1 MGSKLKRFLAVLL
14 TVLMLVSMVPVSALA
29 TESEHDHEHAST
41 ATTAPVAPASDSG
54 DPDVGDSEGPDEPE
68 DPDNPGQEGS
78 NPPAAEPGNASDQVC
93 YLPGDANSDGEVHV
107 NDAFYLLYHSLLPED
122 YPLNHDGDYNADGD
136 IDKDDALLVLKYLH
150 GMAAKPAYTHVYQEP
165 VWNWTFED
173 DYPWPSVTFA
183 CSCGNSRF
191 FDDLAWDTVEEQGAT
206 CTEDGYVRYSAS
218 VEFEGTTYT
227 NEYVHITE
235 ARFGHTVSEESVS
248 CEEGATCDR
257 CDYTLEAKGHSWG
270 ESVLAE
276 GDCQTPAILTRTC
289 ESCGTT
295 ESENADIAYA
305 HAWEYTE
312 DVEAYDVEGNRIPCG
327 YVKAYECSVCHT
339 TKSDVEYDENGEP
352 TNVFYKHTY
361 TAALTTE
368 ATCQQPGLKTLTCA
382 CGHQTTETVPVNPEA
397 HVWGEGVKDD
407 ATGIITYTCD
417 CGTTKT
423 AVDASNSAVPKESL
437 ENTNGELTVG
447 DVSIS
452 MDTDTV
458 NALTGDVTVNVF
470 VVDESA
476 TADLT
481 EEQKGQIGDNPVYD
495 FTLTDGT
502 GNVTSFEGE
511 ITISLPYTPRDGDDV
526 DCIDVWFIADDGTV
540 TVQKGTY
547 SNGFVTFTTNHF
559 SYYTVTQLTAKER
572 CEHYGHIWETIS
584 KDATCYSNGYS
595 MEKCQ
600 RCDAEQNVQN
610 FTMLAHN
617 FVFSEE
623 DSTPATCTTPGMEVK
638 TCSHCGATSRTT
650 LFALGHNMVLSESD
664 SAAPT
669 CTESG
674 REVYHC
680 TNGECAHTQT
690 VTLAALG
697 HDYQYTDTVAPA
709 CTDKGYD
716 VYTCSRC
723 SDTQHRNEQPATGHD
738 YHEAEN
744 AWSWNDELTAAT
756 VTLVCSHDESHSTT
770 QKAVVSEVIKAASCT
785 AGGTTT
791 YTAKLTYNNV
801 SYENVQYSQQ
811 SATGHAT
818 TSEEWQT
825 TSGKHYRTCDTCGV
839 RIEQADHNWGG
850 AEISVAP
857 TCVSAGKA
865 TYACTV
871 CGYSRQETLPASGIH
886 EDHDSDGACDTCG
899 FREETCTHELTVERL
914 MDLSDYDVCE
924 GTQILEISC
933 ECGKEKTYRIENFIC
948 QLAESTTYEKELEN
962 GTTMTVTVTACQN
975 CGIVIESGIS
985 WHLIENT
992 CEHDN
997 TFYEQIS
1004 IDGEIISQRED
1015 HDILFMGHELNG
1027 TTELGNIEA
1036 EGFCGAVSRITE
1048 CHCGGWRVDLTE
1060 YNCQWVDIEC
1070 DEPNVTKQLCTVCGA
1085 TLTKV
1090 STSTYENCMDKQDWV
1105 HTLEYNGEVLST
1117 IDAHVY
1123 YESHNMVTTYEMHGD
1138 TCEDGL
1144 TVTETC
1150 SDCDERN
1157 EYYATYHDTIVST
1170 TTDLRDWN
1178 NPCMVGIIQWTCPCG
1193 ERYRY
1198 DTISDTDSD
1207 FSEHSWN
1214 VIREEG
1220 NTTVYACDNC
1230 GYTKTSVSSMSEKDA
1245 SCEALVQHTDT
1256 ISDGGDRSVTVYWT
1270 ETVTDHNILENYT
1283 LLGESCEAGVLREGV
1298 CQDCGS
1304 LEYSDTYYEHV
1315 GVAVESFNLREFG
1328 GCDAECHV
1336 YQCPCGQNAW
1346 CGSDEG
1352 ACDWEEQ
1359 SYENGSFIYT
1369 CTKCGLSRKD
1379 NSKHLSTDGC
1389 TDSYLNTVTFLK
1401 NGRTV
1406 KTISFT
1412 NHPTNHRYIYELT
1425 LHEGATN
1432 CDGGYDIKGTC
1443 LNCGH
1448 TYEDTDY
1455 TGCSTW
1461 LTERVVSPDGV
1472 LCGNLIVEHD
1482 SCACGK
1488 QVNAT
1493 IIRENGECNF
1503 IDYVDEETGESV
1515 RRCEYCGVEVG
1526 ETIVEHTTL
1535 DPVCYYLE
1543 TRTESYY
1550 RDGECVFSVE
1560 IRNTFSEHDWI
1571 VTYRTEEGFEKCEDG
1586 YTYREV
1592 CSVCDRVLE
1601 DFGDNFYYDCA
1612 ARAVTKTLAASRD
1625 DICGDIYRY
1634 DNSCA
1639 CGANSFVTYVMPCNF
1654 VEDGI
1659 DDATGAQKYRCTDC
1673 AMRYDILITSE
1684 TVPGTTCQIATN
1696 RKTNYY
1702 VGDELLF
1709 SEESDSVNDDHNT
1722 VTGFRLLGETCA
1734 DGYHTQNLCSKCGK
1748 VFWENEEVC
1757 YDDCYESTYVIDR
1770 ETIYNTACG
1779 TTFAQTNSCACG
1791 ENSRT
1796 ELWSSCDFS
1805 EVSSDGNGNEVHRCN
1820 NCGIEKRITR
1830 SLSPVEG
1837 TTCDYLITWT
1847 NQFFQGEE
1855 LLGTYVSTEN
1865 ETRHTEEYHFD
1876 LLGKDCDDGYYVSTV
1891 CSKCG
1896 EALWQNEEIQYGC
1909 STYNTWH
1916 YDTPYFE
1923 DAGACGT
1930 YYKVTGTCAC
1940 GMHQSTRL
1948 ECEDWRCEME
1958 YIDEIDGESI
1968 YQCIHCGL
1976 TKKSKHISDTE
1987 DRANCVRSEEELH
2000 TYSMNGVQ
2008 LGEFLATS
2016 QWSNHTWLHT
2026 YELYG
2031 ETCREG
2037 YTETMT
2043 CYFCRK
2049 QNTYERVPSEDE
2061 PEFECWT
2068 NLVALESVVERDD
2081 ICSNVYFATECCA
2094 CGNQEYTYW
2103 LSDCSF
2109 DDEIYNEETDEW
2121 YAQCSDCGLVRRY
2134 YSETVYN
2141 PEACTASDLTH
2152 YTFFMNGTECGSY
2165 TSEYVREHHFTT
2177 ATFDM
2182 QGDSCEDGYR
2192 VIHTCQYCDY
2202 SRAEEEILYDH
2213 NTYKTTVYDLGSLDC
2228 CGVSLSA
2235 YTCPCGRFANYG
2247 FSSDCSF
2254 SDTEETDPDG
2264 YNLSKCDTC
2273 GLQYTQ
2279 YTPDYAYD
2287 IVNCVVSGTNHF
2299 CFYRNG
2305 ELLQTVLI
2313 PYRND
2318 EHTYLMTGAEL
2329 NDPELGCEGGYTVT
2343 MQCPYC
2349 MDAYTSTYDAGSGHN
2364 TFYTEIFNVEL
2375 EGGCHTKYLIWQC
2388 ACGKEKWAGYEYDSC
2403 SFDSTSETVEIG
2415 GFSHNIYTR
2424 VCTNCGFTIV
2434 EDSYDEPTEDPCKII
2449 THQEITYRYGDKVM
2463 TYVGSGENA
2472 SHDLQVTGAELLEGN
2487 ANCEQ
2492 GVMVTY
2498 SCTRC
2503 DHTESSEQYG
2513 HFTYADETID
2523 LEPYGSVHGG
2533 ELAHFLCACGSVS
2546 RYDFRNMTCDLDR
2559 QEIENFIDG
2568 ALNEEWS
2575 ETADGNTW
2583 IDSEAYLIKCAVT
2596 DPQCGLTVRMSE
2608 YWLVDEATCIATE
2621 YQIWQLGYDEA
2632 TGEYE
2637 KEILI
2642 PTGETA
2648 AYHNYEYS
2656 TNSETDAEGNDVTEH
2671 QYLCSCGSSCYE
2683 KQVLYADGRQR
2694 IWWDAVN
2701 ALNDGKT
2708 RERHSHRYYDRVV
2721 NDYRYE
2727 TEYYEE
2733 YIDANGETHWSK
2745 QVRTYDSEDLCYYT
2759 CVHTGSHEE
2768 EWIHNDWSHSYNT
2781 IWITHASC
2789 TQYGQ
2794 YTNECVVCSVS
2805 EPVADQEP
2813 YGHDWYYDDSLGC
2826 HRCSRCAL
2834 KNSNGADGNIVME
2847 DLSDEEFY
2855 IVGYWVREEMAFDP
2869 RAAVVKYNT
2878 ESGEEEVIL
2887 LDGIDYTTMTKEVDG
2902 INAISMDKAQVDAAV
2917 AAQLDGYE
2925 GGYAVRV
2932 IFVPSN
2938 DPSIMDYA
2946 LTFDTCYTE
2955 GWEDPEEIVSPEF
2968 PEEPAA

>member
-41 ATTAPVAPASDSG
+41 ATSAPVAPASDSG
-54 DPDVGDSEGPDEPE
+54 DPTVGDSEEPDEPE

-107 NDAFYLLYHSLLPED
+107 NDAFYVLYSSLMSGD
-122 YPLNHDGDYNADGD
+122 YPMNHSGDYNADGV
-136 IDKDDALLVLKYLH
+136 IDKDDALLVLKYVH
-150 GMAAKPAYTHVYQEP
+150 GLAPKPSYTHMYQEP
-165 VWNWTFED
+165 VWNWNCDSEGSV
-173 DYPWPSVTFA
+173 YVSVTFP
-183 CSCGNSRF
+183 CSCGNSPS
-191 FDDLAWDTVEEQGAT
+191 FDSDTHVSWEQVAQQDAT

-270 ESVLAE
+270 ESVLTE
-276 GDCQTPAILTRTC
+276 GDCQTAATLTRTC
-289 ESCGTT
+289 TTCGAT

-305 HAWEYTE
+305 HAWVYV
-312 DVEAYDVEGNRIPCG
+312 DDIAVADIPCG

-339 TKSDVEYDENGEP
+339 TKSDVEYDENGDP

-368 ATCQQPGLKTLTCA
+368 ATCQQDGVKTLTCA
-382 CGHQTTETVPVNPEA
+382 CGHKTTETVPANPEA
-397 HVWGEGVKDD
+397 HVWGEGVKND
-407 ATGIITYTCD
+407 ATGIITYTCTCD
-417 CGTTKT
+417 GCTASKT

-502 GNVTSFEGE
+502 GNVTSFDGE
-511 ITISLPYTPRDGDDV
+511 ITISLPYTPQDGDDV
-526 DCIDVWFIADDGTV
+526 DCIDVWFIADNGTV

-600 RCDAEQNVQN
+600 RCDAEQNAQN
-610 FTMLAHN
+610 FNMLAHN

-650 LFALGHNMVLSESD
+650 LFALGHNMEVTESV
-664 SAAPT
+664 AAT
-669 CTESG
+669 CTEAG
-674 REVYHC
+674 YEIK
-680 TNGECAHTQT
+680 ECANGDCTFTQN
-690 VTLAALG
+690 VQFSALG
-697 HDYQYTDTVAPA
+697 HDYQYTDTVAPT

-716 VYTCSRC
+716 VYTCTRC

-825 TSGKHYRTCDTCGV
+825 TSGKHYRTCDSCGV
-839 RIEQADHNWGG
+839 RIEQADHNWGD
-850 AEISVAP
+850 AEITVAP
-857 TCVSAGKA
+857 SCVSAGRA
-865 TYACTV
+865 TYSCTV
-871 CGYSRQETLPASGIH
+871 CGYSRQEVLPATGIH

-914 MDLSDYDVCE
+914 MDLSGYNVCE
-924 GTQILEISC
+924 GTQIIERSC
-933 ECGKEKTYRIENFIC
+933 ECGKETDYVIDQIACTWGEDV
-948 QLAESTTYEKELEN
+948 TTYEKELSDGRVMIVN
-962 GTTMTVTVTACQN
+962 VSTCQD
-975 CGIVIESGIS
+975 CGAVQESGVNGIP
-985 WHLIENT
+985 IENT
-992 CEHDN
+992 CN
-997 TFYEQIS
+997 YNYVFYSKLI
-1004 IDGEIISQRED
+1004 IDGETIYESEKHEIVP
-1015 HDILFMGHELNG
+1015 MGHDMRITLEEK
-1027 TTELGNIEA
+1027 TITA
-1036 EGFCGAVSRITE
+1036 DGFCGAEILIHS
-1048 CHCGGWRVDLTE
+1048 CGCGDWIINRSS
-1060 YNCQWVDIEC
+1060 YNCDWVHVENDDCIEM
-1070 DEPNVTKQLCTVCGA
+1070 VCTVCGA
-1085 TLTKV
+1085 SRTIAY
-1090 STSTYENCMDKQDWV
+1090 SQANNNCEFIHYEDY
-1105 HTLEYNGEVLST
+1105 TLEYNGEVLHSVRT
-1117 IDAHVY
+1117 HYRWIEHA
-1123 YESHNMVTTYEMHGD
+1123 YELERYVLDDD
-1138 TCEDGL
+1138 TCEDG
-1144 TVTETC
+1144 VTITRKC
-1150 SDCDERN
+1150 SVCGEIE
-1157 EYYATYHDTIVST
+1157 EYHTTYHETIVST
-1170 TTDLRDWN
+1170 HTDLTDWG
-1178 NPCMVGIIQWTCPCG
+1178 NPCMIGVIQNTCPCG
-1193 ERYRY
+1193 ERHRY
-1198 DTISDTDSD
+1198 DTIFDMDSD

-1256 ISDGGDRSVTVYWT
+1256 ISDGGDHSVTVYWT

-1283 LLGESCEAGVLREGV
+1283 LLGESCEDGVLREGV
-1298 CQDCGS
+1298 CQDCGF
-1304 LEYSDTYYEHV
+1304 LEYSDTHYGHV

-1346 CGSDEG
+1346 WGYDEG

-1359 SYENGSFIYT
+1359 SYENGSWVYT
-1369 CTKCGLSRKD
+1369 CAKCGLSRKD
-1379 NSKHLSTDGC
+1379 NYKHLSTDGC
-1389 TDSYLNTVTFLK
+1389 TETHLNTISFLK

-1425 LHEGATN
+1425 LHEGATS
-1432 CDGGYDIKGTC
+1432 CADGYDIKGTC

-1448 TYEDTDY
+1448 TYESNDHY
-1455 TGCSTW
+1455 GCETW

-1472 LCGNLIVEHD
+1472 LCGNLIVEHY
-1482 SCACGK
+1482 SCACGN

-1493 IIRENGECNF
+1493 TNRENGECNI
-1503 IDYVDEETGESV
+1503 IDYVDEETGESI

-1535 DPVCYYLE
+1535 DPACYYLE

-1550 RDGECVFSVE
+1550 RDGQCVFTVE
-1560 IRNTFSEHDWI
+1560 LRNTFYEHDWI
-1571 VTYRTEEGFEKCEDG
+1571 ATYQTGEGFDSCDDG
-1586 YTYREV
+1586 YDVYET
-1592 CSVCDRVLE
+1592 CSICNE
-1601 DFGDNFYYDCA
+1601 TIGYDDSRCT
-1612 ARAVTKTLAASRD
+1612 ARPVAKTLATSRD

-1659 DDATGAQKYRCTDC
+1659 DEATGAQKYRCTDC

-1684 TVPGTTCQIATN
+1684 TVPGTTCQMATH

-1709 SEESDSVNDDHNT
+1709 SEESDSVNDDHNI

-1734 DGYHTQNLCSKCGK
+1734 DGYHTQDLCSKCGK

-1757 YDDCYESTYVIDR
+1757 YDDCYESTYAIDR

-1791 ENSRT
+1791 KNSRT

-1830 SLSPVEG
+1830 SEELVEG

-1896 EALWQNEEIQYGC
+1896 EALWSNEEVRYGC
-1909 STYNTWH
+1909 SSYDTWD
-1916 YDTPYFE
+1916 YSTPYFE

-1930 YYKVTGTCAC
+1930 YYKVTSTCAC
-1940 GMHQSTRL
+1940 GKHQSIRL

-1987 DRANCVRSEEELH
+1987 DRANCLASDEYLH
-2000 TYSMNGVQ
+2000 TYSINGVQ
-2008 LGEFLATS
+2008 IGQFQSSS
-2016 QWSNHTWLHT
+2016 QWGSHTWLHT

-2043 CYFCRK
+2043 CYFCQK
-2049 QNTYERVPSEDE
+2049 QNTHERVPSEDE

-2068 NLVALESVVERDD
+2068 NLVALEPVVERDD
-2081 ICSNVYFATECCA
+2081 ICSNVYFATERCA
-2094 CGNQEYTYW
+2094 CGNQEFTHW
-2103 LSDCSF
+2103 FSDCNF
-2109 DDEIYNEETDEW
+2109 GDEIYNEETNEW

-2134 YSETVYN
+2134 NSETVYN

-2152 YTFFMNGTECGSY
+2152 YTFYMNGTECGTY

-2182 QGDSCEDGYR
+2182 QGDSCEDGYY
-2192 VIHTCQYCDY
+2192 VTHTCRYCDY
-2202 SRAEEEILYDH
+2202 SRTEEELRTDH
-2213 NTYKTTVYDLGSLDC
+2213 NTYETTVHDLADLGCD
-2228 CGVSLSA
+2228 GVKITETA
-2235 YTCPCGRFANYG
+2235 CPCGHRLSY
-2247 FSSDCSF
+2247 SMSDSCSF
-2254 SDTEETDPDG
+2254 EWTEETNPDG
-2264 YNLSKCDTC
+2264 HNFYTCNTC
-2273 GLQYTQ
+2273 GLQYVHYATD
-2279 YTPDYAYD
+2279 YTED
-2287 IVNCVVSGTNHF
+2287 IANCTYSNNQNF
-2299 CFYRNG
+2299 RFYRNG
-2305 ELLQTVLI
+2305 ELLQTVVI
-2313 PYRND
+2313 PYRDSTHN
-2318 EHTYLMTGAEL
+2318 YVMTDVAL
-2329 NDPELGCEGGYTVT
+2329 NDSELGCEGGYTVT
-2343 MQCPYC
+2343 MQCPFC
-2349 MDAYTSTYDAGSGHN
+2349 LDAYTHTAEAGDAWHEERN
-2364 TFYTEIFNVEL
+2364 TDIFYVEL
-2375 EGGCHTKYLIWQC
+2375 EGGCHTVYQISSC
-2388 ACGKEKWAGYEYDSC
+2388 PCGKHTSCGYYYDSC
-2403 SFDSTSETVEIG
+2403 DYEYSNETVTIG
-2415 GFSHNIYTR
+2415 SISHNISTR
-2424 VCTNCGFTIV
+2424 ICTVCGFTVI
-2434 EDSYDEPTEDPCKII
+2434 EDSYDQPTEDPCKVI
-2449 THQEITYRYGDKVM
+2449 TTLEVTCRYGDKVM
-2463 TYVGSGENA
+2463 THVESREN
-2472 SHDLQVTGAELLEGN
+2472 SNHDLQVTGAELLEGN

-2503 DHTESSEQYG
+2503 DHTESSEQWG
-2513 HFTYADETID
+2513 HFTYVDEAYA
-2523 LEPYGSVHGG
+2523 LEEYGSVHGG

-2575 ETADGNTW
+2575 ETADGGTW

-2621 YQIWQLGYDEA
+2621 YQVWQLGYDEA

-2648 AYHNYEYS
+2648 AYHNYEHT
-2656 TNSETDAEGNDVTEH
+2656 TNSETDAEGNNVIEH
-2671 QYLCSCGSSCYE
+2671 QYLCSCGSSRYE

-2694 IWWDAVN
+2694 NWWDAVN

-2708 RERHSHRYYDRVV
+2708 RERHSYRYYDRVV
-2721 NDYRYE
+2721 NDYSYE

-2768 EWIHNDWSHSYNT
+2768 EWSHNDWSHANSH
-2781 IWITHASC
+2781 IWITEPTCS
-2789 TQYGQ
+2789 QPGQ
-2794 YTNECVVCSVS
+2794 YYYECAACGAIDQTYDC
-2805 EPVADQEP
+2805 EPN
-2813 YGHDWYYDDSLGC
+2813 GHYWYYDDSLGC
-2826 HRCSRCAL
+2826 YRCSSCDL

-2887 LDGIDYTTMTKEVDG
+2887 LDGIDYTTMTKAVDG

-2938 DPSIMDYA
+2938 DQSIMDYA
-2946 LTFDTCYTE
+2946 LIFDTCYTE